1 MGWII
6 QGAIAKLNHGLTHV
20 EKFVLLT
27 FASFAL
33 DDGSSCYPAVGTV
46 AKITVLSERTVR
58 RAVAKF
64 IDDGVMIIRRME
76 GRSRPVKYQINLTR
90 AKDLYYCPDE
100 GDEPAGRGP
109 EKADSLSGHSV
120 GKADSQS
127 KKADS
132 LSKSPDSLSGNP
144 IKNPVENPSRA
155 RTRDPE
161 AVPACAVWQ
170 DHHAELCADFG
181 VDVYEQWLKL
191 CIPESDVDG
200 ILTLAVPTVF
210 FRDHIEGTYRD
221 GLQKT
226 LGRTVVI
233 VQRGWSADANMVMSY
248 KKCIEEEKAARRPGS
263 HGG

>member
-1 MGWII
+1 MGWVI
-6 QGAIAKLNHGLTHV
+6 QSEITKLNHGLTHV

-46 AKITVLSERTVR
+46 AKVTVLSERTVR
-58 RAVAKF
+58 RTVAKF
-64 IDDGVMIIRRME
+64 IEDGVMIVRRRE

-90 AKDLYYCPDE
+90 AKDLYYCPYE
-100 GDEPAGRGP
+100 GDEPGDRGP
-109 EKADSLSGHSV
+109 KKADSLSGHSV

-161 AVPACAVWQ
+161 AAPACAVWQ

-181 VDVYEQWLKL
+181 IDVYNDWLKL

-200 ILTLAVPTVF
+200 VLTLAVPTVF
-210 FRDHIEGTYRD
+210 YRDHIDKTYKE
-221 GLQKT
+221 GLQNT
-226 LGRTVVI
+226 LGRTVII
-233 VQRGWSADANMVMSY
+233 VQRGWSADANWARSY
-248 KKCIEEEKAARRPGS
+248 QARIAEEKAGRRPGS
-263 HGG
+263 RGG